1 MTPQKY
7 FDDFLDVIN
16 LKLGDAERTLI
27 EDKHNTLREKLR
39 EKLSLKDDFLTGS
52 YKRHT
57 IIKPK
62 DKNDKFDVDILIAF
76 DKEDYSET
84 ELADLRKIVI
94 GNLHEIN
101 AENPELGI
109 TKINEEQRRSIGVE
123 FGGNFQIDIVP
134 AVEIEKD
141 LLYKIFDRRTLE
153 SVQSNPKLHAE
164 LLTKAN
170 EDTGGLLVPLIKILK
185 AWKREKCDFV
195 KSFHIEL
202 MAVKIF
208 SGSTIESTPKGLL
221 TFFESSGNYFSSA
234 CLYDPANKE
243 ILIDEY
249 LDKDGTREQIC
260 SLVDTEKTV
269 AKAAIEAE
277 DGGNNDEATQAWGK
291 IFSDSEA
298 KTAKAV
304 RDGSFY
310 AGAGGAIIKTST
322 SQHDTNRIDSPK
334 SWRQ

>member
-7 FDDFLDVIN
+7 FDDFLDAIN
-16 LKLGDAERTLI
+16 LKLDDNERTLI
-27 EDKHNTLREKLR
+27 EDKHHALREKLR

-62 DKNDKFDVDILIAF
+62 DSNEKFDVDILIAF

-109 TKINEEQRRSIGVE
+109 TKINEDQRRSIGVE
-123 FGGNFQIDIVP
+123 FGQNFQIDIVP

-153 SVQSNPKLHAE
+153 AVQSNPKLHAE

-170 EDTGGLLVPLIKILK
+170 EDTEGLLVPIIKILK
-185 AWKREKCDFV
+185 AWKREKCDYV

-208 SGSTIESTPKGLL
+208 TGTTIESIPKGLL
-221 TFFESSGNYFSSA
+221 TFFESASDYFSKA
-234 CLYDPANKE
+234 CLNDPANNE

-249 LDKDGTREQIC
+249 LDKDGTREEIC
-260 SLVDTEKTV
+260 SLVDTEKAV
-269 AKAAIEAE
+269 AKNAVGAEKDGNHDQAIEYWSKVV
-277 DGGNNDEATQAWGK
+277 GKNCSKNNIASSVAPAVATIG
-291 IFSDSEA
+291 
-298 KTAKAV
+298 TAS
-304 RDGSFY
+304 RSFTPQSPY
-310 AGAGGAIIKTST
+310 ANEG
-322 SQHDTNRIDSPK
+322 
-334 SWRQ
+334 

>member
-1 MTPQKY
+1 MTPQKH
-7 FDDFLDVIN
+7 FDDFLDTIN
-16 LKLGDAERTLI
+16 LKLGDDERNLI
-27 EDKHNTLREKLR
+27 EDKHHALREKLR

-62 DKNDKFDVDILIAF
+62 DDKEKFDVDILIAF

-109 TKINEEQRRSIGVE
+109 TAINETQRRSIGVE
-123 FGGNFQIDIVP
+123 FGRNFQIDIVP

-141 LLYKIFDRRTLE
+141 VLYKIFDRRTLE
-153 SVQSNPKLHAE
+153 AVQSNPKLHAE

-185 AWKREKCDFV
+185 AWKREKCDYV

-202 MAVKIF
+202 LAVKVF
-208 SGSTIESTPKGLL
+208 TGTTIETLPNGLFK
-221 TFFESSGNYFSSA
+221 FFESAGDYLKSA
-234 CLYDPANKE
+234 CLNDPANNS

-249 LDKDGTREQIC
+249 LDKDGNRAAIC
-260 SLVDTEKTV
+260 SLVETEKVLAQTAV
-269 AKAAIEAE
+269 NHETNGDNDKAVE
-277 DGGNNDEATQAWGK
+277 AWGK
-291 IFSDSEA
+291 VLSDSDAEI
-298 KTAKAV
+298 AKAV
-304 RDGSFY
+304 REGSFY
-310 AGAGGAIIKTST
+310 AATSGAVIMINT
-322 SQHDTNRIDSPK
+322 SQNEPGRIDSPK
-334 SWRQ
+334 SWKQ

>member
-7 FDDFLDVIN
+7 FDDFLDTIN
-16 LKLGDAERTLI
+16 LKLGDDERNLI
-27 EDKHNTLREKLR
+27 EAKHLALREKLR

-62 DKNDKFDVDILIAF
+62 DDKEKFDVDILIAF
-76 DKEDYSET
+76 DKDDYSET

-101 AENPELGI
+101 AENPELGV
-109 TKINEEQRRSIGVE
+109 TAINETQRRSIGVE
-123 FGGNFQIDIVP
+123 FGQNFQIDIVP

-141 LLYKIFDRRTLE
+141 VLYKIFDRRTLE
-153 SVQSNPKLHAE
+153 AVQSNPKLHAE

-185 AWKREKCDFV
+185 AWKREKCDYV

-202 MAVKIF
+202 LAVKIF
-208 SGSTIESTPKGLL
+208 TGTTIGTLPKGLAK
-221 TFFESSGNYFSSA
+221 FFESAGDYLKSS
-234 CLYDPANKE
+234 CLKDPANSE

-260 SLVDTEKTV
+260 TLIEAEKV
-269 AKAAIEAE
+269 IAKAAVDAEQNENSNEAV
-277 DGGNNDEATQAWGK
+277 GLWMQVFGN
-291 IFSDSEA
+291 DSSSKSSA
-298 KTAKAV
+298 SSAASTLV
-304 RDGSFY
+304 VTGTTSRSFTPHSPY
-310 AGAGGAIIKTST
+310 ACE
-322 SQHDTNRIDSPK
+322 R
-334 SWRQ
+334 